1 MTAMFENAEKF
12 NQSLDTWTIN
22 DECFISSFARKCPIE
37 NDLTKLPKAVVE
49 DLINK
54 NDETFTQ
61 AQLDA
66 VAEKFSLDISNIK
79 PKPQIEDLI
88 EENSISR

>member
-49 DLINK
+49 DLLEQ
-54 NDETFTQ
+54 NDETYTQ
-61 AQLDA
+61 EQLNA

-79 PKPQIEDLI
+79 PKP
-88 EENSISR
+88 EEHIKNESFSYKR